1 MDLELNGK
9 VVIVTG
15 GSKGIGL
22 ACARAFVQEGARVAI
37 VSRSQENLDRA
48 LTSLHGA
55 IGLAADLGDA
65 DAAARMVQAVGR
77 QLGPIDI
84 LVNSAGAAKRALPA
98 ELTPAVWRAAM
109 DAKYFSYIHAIDPI
123 VKQMVERGC
132 GVIVSVIGNG
142 GKIASP
148 MHLAGGSANA
158 ALMLATAG
166 LARAYAAN
174 GVRVVAVNPGL
185 TNTERVGEGVKVDA
199 RLHGI
204 SEADALQRA
213 IATIPMGRM
222 AEPEEIANAV
232 VFLAS
237 PRASYITGV
246 SISMDGA
253 SAPTV
258 V

>member
-1 MDLELNGK
+1 MDLELNDK

-22 ACARAFVQEGARVAI
+22 ACARAFAKEGARIAI

-48 LTSLHGA
+48 LAGLAGA
-55 IGLAADLGDA
+55 IGIAADLCDA
-65 DAAARMVQAVGR
+65 EAAARMVDAVR
-77 QLGPIDI
+77 SRLGPADI
-84 LVNSAGAAKRALPA
+84 LVNSAGAAKRAAPA
-98 ELTPAVWRAAM
+98 DLSPAVWRAAM
-109 DAKYFSYIHAIDPI
+109 DAKYFSYIHAIDPV
-123 VKQMVERGC
+123 VKQMVERGR
-132 GVIVSVIGNG
+132 GVIVNVIGNG
-142 GKIASP
+142 GKIAAP

-166 LARAYAAN
+166 LARAYAGK

-185 TNTERVGEGVKVDA
+185 TNTDRVGEGVKVDA
-199 RLHGI
+199 RLRGI
-204 SEADALQRA
+204 SEAEALQQA

-222 AEPEEIANAV
+222 AEPAEIADAV

-258 V
+258 L